1 MTANDLDLLFRGI
14 EVTAVVGGGGFALF
28 KLGRLWGRMAID
40 IESLKDETKKVGEI
54 LTTIAVQKQQIE
66 TIERRIEEL
75 RHGEGFI
82 FPIADAFK
90 RS

>member
-1 MTANDLDLLFRGI
+1 MTSNELDLVFRGV
-14 EVTAVVGGGGFALF
+14 EVLAIVGGGGFALF
-28 KLGRLWGRMAID
+28 KLGRLWGRMAVD
-40 IESLKDETKKVGEI
+40 IEALKNETKKVGDI

-82 FPIADAFK
+82 FPLSKALTP
-90 RS
+90 